1 MTAVQ
6 GKWDNG
12 EAITFTSLL
21 RDPKSA
27 AKRAEEGPVRVKRR
41 DGADLVLVAAD
52 QYQRP
57 DEGVEEASRLLGA
70 MESTGSFDAAV
81 DLVFPWVEYL
91 SGEERGE
98 CVGELQRKLRAS
110 ASVGK
115 YAAFHWAVVSW
126 RGTAEVYADGIELD
140 DREGSFSPAQMP
152 TVGRPEEG

>member
-1 MTAVQ
+1 MQ
-6 GKWDNG
+6 NKWDNG

-27 AKRAEEGPVRVKRR
+27 AKRAEEGPLRVKRR

-57 DEGVEEASRLLGA
+57 DEGVEEATRLLGA
-70 MESTGSFDAAV
+70 MESTGNFDAAV
-81 DLVFPWVEYL
+81 ERIFPWVEYL
-91 SGEERGE
+91 SGEEKGE
-98 CVGELQRKLRAS
+98 CLGELHRKLRAS

-126 RGTAEVYADGIELD
+126 KGTAEVYADGIELD
-140 DREGSFSPAQMP
+140 SQPESLAPADMP
-152 TVGRPEEG
+152 TVGRPGQG